1 MEYESLWKMKPDE
14 QKIIME
20 LVSFLNEKLP
30 NQESLIARYKLFE
43 KSKELQAE
51 FNKRLVEKGYIRI

>member
-1 MEYESLWKMKPDE
+1 MDFETLWKMKPDE
-14 QKIIME
+14 QKIIIE

-51 FNKRLVEKGYIRI
+51 FNKRLVERGYIRI

>member
-1 MEYESLWKMKPDE
+1 MEYETIWKLKPNE
-14 QKIIME
+14 QKIIVE

-51 FNKRLVEKGYIRI
+51 FNKRLLAKGLI